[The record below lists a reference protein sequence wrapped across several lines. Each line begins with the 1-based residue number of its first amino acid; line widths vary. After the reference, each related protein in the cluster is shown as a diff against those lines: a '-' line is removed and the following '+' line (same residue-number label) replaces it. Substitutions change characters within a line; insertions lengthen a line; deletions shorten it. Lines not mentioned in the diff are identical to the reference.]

1 MEKLYNIIDVCE
13 VTTLGKSTLLKLVY
27 ENKFPKPFK
36 ISGRRMAWYQK
47 DVNEWIKNKK
57 VSRGYE
63 EDAFGNVNNN

>member
-57 VSRGYE
+57 V
-63 EDAFGNVNNN
+63 